1 MFLTIPPPTKSNTH
15 LATKLSLPNSLKPCQ
30 VAKHNEERHG
40 SATKHHSHTYRLR
53 KNSFKRWGFLTRLLG
68 MENLSEQHHIYVP
81 KKPRKI
87 SLAIKP
93 PKSIK
98 LKSRVFFCQLMA
110 LVVDKVLNN
119 LPETNS
125 KKSENWFRWKA
136 MIWNRSWGLFF
147 RPYFQWLFF
156 LLLSFRDLVNSL
168 HDMSFGRKSQLPPGL
183 I

>member
-15 LATKLSLPNSLKPCQ
+15 LATKLSLPNFFKPCQ

-98 LKSRVFFCQLMA
+98 LKSRVFFLSTYGFSSWFRN
-110 LVVDKVLNN
+110 KVLKN

-125 KKSENWFRWKA
+125 QKSENWFRWKT

-147 RPYFQWLFF
+147 RPYFQGFF
-156 LLLSFRDLVNSL
+156 LAA
-168 HDMSFGRKSQLPPGL
+168 
-183 I
+183 